1 MWSCAS
7 NTSEKIRK
15 AMDMRLYEIWHRTND
30 HPCIGRVRLI
40 VTAVFMAKC
49 KCMEPP
55 CVQNLTQK
63 RRLHIISSWSSCMC
77 ALTSCASIR
86 SDKRYLRPWDLWS
99 THRISCC
106 RTFSCFETR
115 PKWPKWP
122 KLQWTSFSYNL
133 QLQFSSLNFNSRPP
147 PHGGV
152 WVLFRK
158 DGLNNPSIQWDVPGW
173 ESLTKHT
180 KSVPSEPMTNVQ
192 TLHSSVFH
200 ADRSSCDNLLF
211 SSLTFLQ
218 SGCHPRCCMR
228 IHFSCHSSVFGFC
241 RFPSTSAKGSL
252 ARKHSRHVVIV
263 VLLCRIVVLPPTS
276 ACSEE

>member
-15 AMDMRLYEIWHRTND
+15 AMDMRLYEIWPRTND
-30 HPCIGRVRLI
+30 HPCIGRARLI

-99 THRISCC
+99 THRISFC

-115 PKWPKWP
+115 PKWP

-173 ESLTKHT
+173 ESLTKHS

-211 SSLTFLQ
+211 SSLNFPAIRMPSKMLHEDTLQ
-218 SGCHPRCCMR
+218 LPFQCLRILPFPEYICKRQPCAKAFKACCD
-228 IHFSCHSSVFGFC
+228 CC
-241 RFPSTSAKGSL
+241 
-252 ARKHSRHVVIV
+252 VVV
-263 VLLCRIVVLPPTS
+263 PNCGVASDQRL
-276 ACSEE
+276 